1 MATTVKVRF
10 RISLPAQKEF
20 KIVDKKLWKES
31 KNDFVSA
38 LNDEDGKELIVSDYI
53 EMYGLEAIDDSYSED
68 DPNRELEC
76 IEKII
81 DETGKSI

>member
-38 LNDEDGKELIVSDYI
+38 LNDEDGKELIVSDYL
-53 EMYGLEAIDDSYSED
+53 EMYGLEPIDDSYSED

>member
-38 LNDEDGKELIVSDYI
+38 LNDEDGKELIVFDYL
-53 EMYGLEAIDDSYSED
+53 EMYGLEPIDDSYSED
-68 DPNRELEC
+68 EPNRELEC

>member
-20 KIVDKKLWKES
+20 KIVDKKLWKQS

-38 LNDEDGKELIVSDYI
+38 LNDEDGKELIVSDYL
-53 EMYGLEAIDDSYSED
+53 EMYGLEPIDDSYSED

-76 IEKII
+76 IEKVI

>member
-1 MATTVKVRF
+1 MAATVKVRF

-38 LNDEDGKELIVSDYI
+38 LNDEDGKELIVSDYL
-53 EMYGLEAIDDSYSED
+53 EMYGLEPIDDSYSED
-68 DPNRELEC
+68 DPNREFEC

>member
-1 MATTVKVRF
+1 MASTVKVTF
-10 RISLPAQKEF
+10 RISVPAQKEF

-38 LNDEDGKELIVSDYI
+38 LNDEDGKELIVSDYL
-53 EMYGLEAIDDSYSED
+53 EMYGLEPIDDSYSED

-81 DETGKSI
+81 DERGKSI